1 MIRVVECT
9 QPESTLLFV
18 EFEVILSIIVAN
30 SLCSGKHVFRICI
43 SWHLYWLEV
52 EVNRERERGSIYLQ
66 IGQQQSAVRTN
77 HNIFNGK
84 SVENFRRRT
93 LKFND
98 VGQEL
103 WVPLH
108 FPATQINFDGMQ
120 CASCRLAHTFYCV
133 CKAKIY
139 YYYLSSFQL
148 AYKSVISIFLLL
160 LPSYDA
166 NQLWN
171 CIAIPFWHYEKW
183 CRIAKKKKQK
193 NNSMEQLYSVHTY
206 SNRFIKIRPVN
217 IFFSVFLL
225 VIIVIDCSTG
235 SRSCGRWTGTKIDHF
250 PFASR

>member
-1 MIRVVECT
+1 MNTIKLNIWMHDDTSSWMHTARIDAAVRRVWSYIVNYCCKF
-9 QPESTLLFV
+9 TLLRKTRISYLYQLAFV
-18 EFEVILSIIVAN
+18 LVRSRSEQ
-30 SLCSGKHVFRICI
+30 
-43 SWHLYWLEV
+43 
-52 EVNRERERGSIYLQ
+52 RERERGSIYLQ

-183 CRIAKKKKQK
+183 CRIAKKKKTEK
-193 NNSMEQLYSVHTY
+193 
-206 SNRFIKIRPVN
+206 
-217 IFFSVFLL
+217 
-225 VIIVIDCSTG
+225 
-235 SRSCGRWTGTKIDHF
+235 
-250 PFASR
+250 